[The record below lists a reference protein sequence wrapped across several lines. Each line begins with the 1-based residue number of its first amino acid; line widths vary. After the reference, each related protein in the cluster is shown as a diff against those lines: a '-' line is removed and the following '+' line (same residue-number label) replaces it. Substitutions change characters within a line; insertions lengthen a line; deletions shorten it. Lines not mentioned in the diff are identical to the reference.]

1 MIHPWQQALWQQ
13 VTADGA
19 RLAHAL
25 LLSGPPGQGKRDF
38 AEALA
43 ARLLCA
49 SPDAAG
55 FACGACDGCRL
66 RLSGNHPD
74 LLRIV
79 PEADLPEAAQTSG
92 KTKPSTQIVVD
103 QIRHLREQLGVTAH
117 QSDVRVVIISPA
129 EAMNQNTANALL
141 KLLEEPPAGSVFLLV
156 SSAPRRLLPTIRSR
170 CQQWHFARP
179 DAALSARWLAEH
191 AGAGSDALLAFSGGM
206 PLAAARL
213 AEVGAGALRDRFV
226 GDISGLP
233 QTDPLMLAGDWDAW
247 LRAKAS
253 AEAGFDLPMLI
264 SWMLRWVWDV
274 AATRLGA
281 PPRYFPERA
290 TELARIAQA
299 STEAAMLD
307 CYNAFVQ
314 IHRAASH
321 PLNVR
326 LVLEDMLLRYAK
338 AISSAQVRRASVR

>member
-13 VTADGA
+13 VSATDA
-19 RLAHAL
+19 RLPHAL
-25 LLSGPPGQGKRDF
+25 LMSGPPGQGKRDF
-38 AEALA
+38 AETFA

-49 SPDAAG
+49 SPDASG
-55 FACGACDGCRL
+55 FACDACDGCRL

-79 PEADLPEAAQTSG
+79 PEADLPDEAQSG
-92 KTKPSTQIVVD
+92 GKSKPSTQIVVD
-103 QIRHLREQLGVTAH
+103 QIRQLREQLGVTAH
-117 QSDVRVVIISPA
+117 QSDVRAVIIDPA

-141 KLLEEPPAGSVFLLV
+141 KLLEEPPAGTVFLLV

-179 DAALSARWLAEH
+179 DAAHAQQWLTAQ
-191 AGAGSDALLAFSGGM
+191 AGAGAAALLALGGGM

-213 AEVGAGALRDRFV
+213 AAADGVALRDRFV
-226 GDISGLP
+226 REITALP
-233 QTDPLMLAGDWDAW
+233 QTDPLMLAGDWDVW
-247 LRAKAS
+247 LRAKGS
-253 AEAGFDLPMLI
+253 AEAGFDLPVLLA
-264 SWMLRWVWDV
+264 WMLRWVWDL

-281 PPRYFPERA
+281 PARYFPDCA
-290 TELARIAQA
+290 TALARIAQD

-314 IHRAASH
+314 IHRMANH

-338 AISSAQVRRASVR
+338 AIGAAQVRHA